1 MYINEVI
8 DVVVEYLKVVSE
20 NTSKQKPNKKV
31 NLDWDLYLELFFGK
45 TSKKLHM
52 TAITGINIGL

>member
-1 MYINEVI
+1 MYSKVEIIE
-8 DVVVEYLKVVSE
+8 VVEYLRAVSE

-45 TSKKLHM
+45 ISKKLHM
-52 TAITGINIGL
+52 IAIIGMNIGL

>member
-1 MYINEVI
+1 MYINVVI

-45 TSKKLHM
+45 MSKKLQM

>member
-52 TAITGINIGL
+52 RAITGINIGL

>member
-45 TSKKLHM
+45 MSKKLQM